1 MGSTP
6 IGHPSSSRCD
16 GTMRRAERLAAM
28 NSVARLSIL
37 LLSLAALA
45 CNMAPGASPTP
56 TPPSSPSP
64 SPSPTPLPS
73 EPPAGLAGRTFISVA
88 VTDDGEPRPL
98 VADTDIRLNFDGTN
112 LGASAGCNQMGF
124 TYNLDGDRIIASGG
138 AMTEMGCD
146 PARHAQDD
154 WLSTFLGSG
163 MTYQLT
169 GHDLVLT
176 SGTTVITL
184 LDEESADPDRGLTG
198 TTWLLT
204 TIFSG
209 GPNGAAVSIPN
220 GVAATLLFHDD
231 GTVDV
236 QPGCNQGS
244 GDYTVN
250 ADTITFG
257 DIALTAMGCQNAQGQ
272 VEADVL
278 TVLGAGAVQYT
289 IDAGSLTLET
299 PAGGLQFTAQ

>member
-1 MGSTP
+1 
-6 IGHPSSSRCD
+6 
-16 GTMRRAERLAAM
+16 M
-28 NSVARLSIL
+28 NTFARLSICIL
-37 LLSLAALA
+37 GLAALA
-45 CNMAPGASPTP
+45 CNVAPGASPTP
-56 TPPSSPSP
+56 TPTPSPTPSSSPSP
-64 SPSPTPLPS
+64 SPSA
-73 EPPAGLAGRTFISVA
+73 PPVGLDDRTFLSVA
-88 VTDDGEPRPL
+88 VTDDGAPRPL
-98 VADTDIRLNFDGTN
+98 VADTRIRLSFDGNN

-124 TYNLDGDRIIASGG
+124 TYSLDGDRIVASGG

-154 WLSTFLGSG
+154 WLSSLLGAG
-163 MTYQLT
+163 PTYQLA

-176 SGTTVITL
+176 SDGVVITL
-184 LDEESADPDRGLTG
+184 LDEEAANPDRELTG

-209 GPNGAAVSIPN
+209 GADGAAVSIPE
-220 GVAATLLFHDD
+220 GVVATLLFNDD

-236 QPGCNQGS
+236 QPGCNQGGGTYS
-244 GDYTVN
+244 VE

-257 DIALTAMGCQNAQGQ
+257 DIALTRMACQNAQGQ

-278 TVLGAGAVQYT
+278 TVLGAGSVQYS

-299 PAGGLQFTAQ
+299 PDGGLQFTAQ